1 MTLLDLI
8 RTLHAEGQPVL
19 AYDLYTCDNGALD
32 MESVIDR
39 TPGYVTAA
47 QIISPMIP
55 PQYIELGE
63 KPRSLYVGSLEE
75 YLRVTHTKATAGNLP
90 KRFPRL
96 LVAIFTDRSEGFYQ
110 RYLGKSWRDIP
121 PIEIEWANSDG
132 LLLPL
137 LDAKGIVTG
146 FSYDGES
153 GVDTGATYYTVRS
166 DYGSDFGWQGDPSR
180 DPLPEG
186 LDLRIVGD

>member
-8 RTLHAEGQPVL
+8 RTLHAEGWPVL
-19 AYDLYTCDNGALD
+19 DYDLYICGNSALD

-39 TPGYVTAA
+39 TLGYAMATP
-47 QIISPMIP
+47 ILSPSIP
-55 PQYIELGE
+55 PQYIDLGE
-63 KPRSLYVGSLEE
+63 KPRTCYVESLEE
-75 YLRVTHTKATAGNLP
+75 YRKLTHAKEKLP

-96 LVAIFTDRSEGFYQ
+96 LVAVFSDRTDGFFR
-110 RYLGKSWRDIP
+110 RYLGKSWREIP

-153 GVDTGATYYTVRS
+153 GVGVGATFYHVQS
-166 DYGSDFGWQGDPSR
+166 VFGSDFGWQGVLSR

-186 LDLRIVGD
+186 LRIVDK